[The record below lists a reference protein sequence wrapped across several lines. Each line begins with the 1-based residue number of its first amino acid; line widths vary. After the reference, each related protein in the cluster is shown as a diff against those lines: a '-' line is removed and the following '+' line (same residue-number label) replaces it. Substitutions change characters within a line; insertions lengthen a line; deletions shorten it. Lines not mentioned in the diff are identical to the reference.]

1 MSYLLAQILLFLIL
15 AAVVGFFIGWVIRG
29 FGFESRLISS
39 ENQWRAKHHVLQGEN
54 HRLQDEVR
62 TLKDKLKKA
71 ESATQITA
79 ENNHSLPQPNTT
91 SDNSPS
97 NPIQQAIADT
107 LGDEKSSE
115 PDTLGHSHP
124 LDRLRSQLADIE
136 EGDQDDAIPG
146 KPPAPLIKPLG
157 EVDDLKKIS
166 GIGPKIENTLNDLGI
181 YHFQQIAEFDDEN
194 IIWVNQHLNFK
205 GRIEREK
212 WVEQAREIVAK
223 MS

>member
-1 MSYLLAQILLFLIL
+1 M
-15 AAVVGFFIGWVIRG
+15 
-29 FGFESRLISS
+29 
-39 ENQWRAKHHVLQGEN
+39 
-54 HRLQDEVR
+54 
-62 TLKDKLKKA
+62 
-71 ESATQITA
+71 
-79 ENNHSLPQPNTT
+79 
-91 SDNSPS
+91 
-97 NPIQQAIADT
+97 
-107 LGDEKSSE
+107 
-115 PDTLGHSHP
+115 
-124 LDRLRSQLADIE
+124 ADIE